1 MAARWKSTYNLICG
15 VGVIG
20 FALSGALLGL
30 FWLLDQALGPPR
42 ITGSFTL
49 RLVVLIAGVAA
60 AFVLIQWS
68 NINRVPAQLRGEMC
82 TWGVYRWVRH
92 PLYAALISMGCV
104 GLAFFLNSYLYF
116 LWVLSLYPLWGRL
129 IKKEEETMAELFGD
143 AYREYAART
152 GRFFHGRAVWRRL
165 PRVRRQDRP
174 VLPQTVTARR
184 REIVLRVDR
193 SRARR

>member
-15 VGVIG
+15 VGIVG

-49 RLVVLIAGVAA
+49 RLAVLIAGVAA

-116 LWVLSLYPLWGRL
+116 LWVLSLYPLWSRL

-152 GRFFHGRAVWRRL
+152 GRFF
-165 PRVRRQDRP
+165 PRP
-174 VLPQTVTARR
+174 
-184 REIVLRVDR
+184 
-193 SRARR
+193 